1 MPPGPARKGTP
12 SPSRNAREG
21 DNDSPSRRA
30 KGVTFGPVT
39 TKTIPSRADLAA
51 AEASASSTPK
61 KGKGKASAG
70 AAATQWDDE
79 GAYYD
84 DDDPSLYNEY
94 GEYIGDDLEGDW
106 DEFGEGYDDVYGAGA
121 VSKGKGS
128 KVRTVTQHA
137 AGWCRVDL
145 TRERPLQPFLA
156 RVCVCWPM
164 GHGDAP
170 KACLG

>member
-1 MPPGPARKGTP
+1 MSRRAVPPGPARKATP

-21 DNDSPSRRA
+21 DNDSPARRA

-39 TKTIPSRADLAA
+39 TKIIPSRADLAA

-61 KGKGKASAG
+61 KGKGKA
-70 AAATQWDDE
+70 AAASAAAAQWDDE

-106 DEFGEGYDDVYGAGA
+106 DGYDDPYAGGA
-121 VSKGKGS
+121 VSKGVG
-128 KVRTVTQHA
+128 KVRGGSRRWWVA
-137 AGWCRVDL
+137 
-145 TRERPLQPFLA
+145 LQPRAPCSTEPPMPPVAHELF
-156 RVCVCWPM
+156 VCVCTGGCM
-164 GHGDAP
+164 Q
-170 KACLG
+170 